1 MASGSHCPATALAA
15 AGIVGQWEVDGD
27 SETVRLDRAGALFR
41 FGSEALAGVDLP
53 VEVIV
58 AVCHPDD
65 LERVSAYQ
73 QKCFER
79 GGPSLID
86 HRVNLPH
93 LGLRHIQVRGFYG
106 LNEQDRLIG
115 RGVLID
121 MTELMSEPVATPRI
135 RADMPRLPYAPLFDP
150 LAEAAAHGVEVREA
164 LGQSGHGA
172 LRLAADLLLFEINT
186 ALAERLTI
194 SNKPLPDTSEKVR

>member
-1 MASGSHCPATALAA
+1 MDSGSHCPATALAA
-15 AGIVGQWEVDGD
+15 AGIVGQWEIDGD
-27 SETVRLDRAGALFR
+27 SQTVRLDRAGALYR
-41 FGSEALAGVDLP
+41 FGNEALAGVDLP
-53 VEVIV
+53 VDVIV

-65 LERVSAYQ
+65 LERISAYQ
-73 QKCFER
+73 QMCLER

-86 HRVNLPH
+86 HRVILPH

-106 LNEQDRLIG
+106 LNERNRVVG

-121 MTELMSEPVATPRI
+121 MTELVGEPAVTPRV

-164 LGQSGHGA
+164 LGQTGHGA

-186 ALAERLTI
+186 ALAERLTV
-194 SNKPLPDTSEKVR
+194 SDKPQPGTADKAG